1 MTFQSSSNNF
11 HSFQGLDG
19 MELAKWVKLCSIP
32 FSPLLILLNP
42 NNEFYLPLHF
52 IPSYSTNL
60 NITFVTFI
68 PSHSTKSYECFIW
81 SSFIARYIHLWK
93 SQKLWLDS
101 GINLQHLLFDKGIS
115 KGFKGTME
123 LLGSKVNASIDIF
136 FSSINNTCLL
146 FLRLNK

>member
-19 MELAKWVKLCSIP
+19 MKLAKWVKLCSIP
-32 FSPLLILLNP
+32 FQPLLILLNP
-42 NNEFYLPLHF
+42 NNEFYLPLYF

-60 NITFVTFI
+60 SITFVTFI
-68 PSHSTKSYECFIW
+68 PSHSTKSYECSIW

-101 GINLQHLLFDKGIS
+101 IVVSICSICYLTKESQKVLKVLWSCSVLRWMHLL
-115 KGFKGTME
+115 
-123 LLGSKVNASIDIF
+123 IF
-136 FSSINNTCLL
+136 F
-146 FLRLNK
+146 FLP